1 MKHVKVLS
9 SPAAAEQT
17 SWLEVKNVVSLI
29 GVPIPLSGRQ
39 ADWVATQ
46 WDDLLQK

>member
-9 SPAAAEQT
+9 KPASAEQT

-29 GVPIPLSGRQ
+29 GLPIPLSARQ
-39 ADWVATQ
+39 ANWLATQ